1 MTAQTFELNHCYN
14 MDCMEAM
21 AAFPNDYFDLA
32 VVDPPYFS
40 GPERRGFYGSKVSR
54 IGVHRDYPVS
64 PAWEVPG
71 KEYFDELTRVSRHY
85 IIWGCNYFSYGF
97 APGRIVWDKCNQA
110 TSFSDCEI
118 AATDLLK
125 TVRLFRYMWSGMM
138 QGKSISEGHIICD
151 MDMTEHS
158 KKFPDVK
165 SYYDH
170 RIWSKATVAKSVKK
184 GWITADEY
192 AEIVGEPY
200 AA

>member
-21 AAFPNDYFDLA
+21 TAFPNDYFDLA

-97 APGRIVWDKCNQA
+97 ASGRIVWDKCNQA

-125 TVRLFRYMWSGMM
+125 TVRLFRYM
-138 QGKSISEGHIICD
+138 
-151 MDMTEHS
+151 
-158 KKFPDVK
+158 
-165 SYYDH
+165 
-170 RIWSKATVAKSVKK
+170 
-184 GWITADEY
+184 
-192 AEIVGEPY
+192 
-200 AA
+200 